1 MMSLEVTGSPV
12 YLRRRYVMWD
22 DQKRQRFNE
31 LREPG
36 RYLNAAEKTEVA
48 ALVKELEDMEAAYLK
63 PANERLRNERL
74 AIEKRNARL
83 AVVINKKKAF
93 VERLN
98 RLLTESE
105 AERRAIDREFAS
117 VLADAP
123 TAAEGD

>member
-1 MMSLEVTGSPV
+1 
-12 YLRRRYVMWD
+12 MWD

-36 RYLNAAEKTEVA
+36 RQLNAAEKTEVV

-83 AVVINKKKAF
+83 AEIINKKKAF
-93 VERLN
+93 VDRLN
-98 RLLTESE
+98 MLLTESE

-123 TAAEGD
+123 TASEGD